1 MSKRREEIL
10 AKLKIVAKPDDNW
23 LSEAKFRVENQEWLK
38 HSQKIAFK
46 ILRTLRAKGKTQK
59 DLVESLNVS
68 PQQVSKWVKGKE
80 NFTIETIAKIE
91 EALGVK
97 IFEVSKAK
105 ANIYLKTKTKMKN
118 NLEDLSKE
126 QMMSFAKHCM
136 MDLLT
141 TYPNG
146 KDSMGEI
153 SSYDLRRIDK
163 VIQKFKPKKDE

>member
-1 MSKRREEIL
+1 
-10 AKLKIVAKPDDNW
+10 
-23 LSEAKFRVENQEWLK
+23 
-38 HSQKIAFK
+38 
-46 ILRTLRAKGKTQK
+46 
-59 DLVESLNVS
+59 
-68 PQQVSKWVKGKE
+68 
-80 NFTIETIAKIE
+80 
-91 EALGVK
+91 
-97 IFEVSKAK
+97 
-105 ANIYLKTKTKMKN
+105 MKN

-153 SSYDLRRIDK
+153 SSYDLRRIEK

>member
-105 ANIYLKTKTKMKN
+105 ANI
-118 NLEDLSKE
+118 
-126 QMMSFAKHCM
+126 
-136 MDLLT
+136 
-141 TYPNG
+141 
-146 KDSMGEI
+146 
-153 SSYDLRRIDK
+153 
-163 VIQKFKPKKDE
+163 